1 MFEARY
7 NHMSEGP
14 PAGPMD
20 RRGQQT
26 DRRRLAWHP
35 GQPERR
41 RGPAERRQCTRP
53 LDPAGRRRGPPD
65 RRAASLAA
73 QAPLS
78 LGQDLLPQVS
88 HALRT
93 PLTTIQGYA
102 ALLGRRLRQQGA
114 AADLVRPARA
124 IDAQAHRLA
133 ALLDELLDLCEL
145 SQPDAR
151 LQLRRF
157 DLAALAHEAIAEA
170 ETHHTN
176 YRFTLQAERP
186 LFVRG
191 DLQRLR
197 QVLDELLC
205 NAVKYSPE
213 GADVRVQAW
222 SADGRTTLVVADSGI
237 GMAPDELGRCFEPFY
252 QAHPEDWHQYGGLG
266 LGLTLC
272 RVVVERHGG
281 HIWAKSSPGL
291 GSAFYVQL
299 PSGARG
305 QGAGGRSEL

>member
-1 MFEARY
+1 MYEARY
-7 NHMSEGP
+7 SYMNELP
-14 PAGPMD
+14 PDASAD
-20 RRGQQT
+20 RRGKRT
-26 DRRRLAWHP
+26 DRRRLAWQP

-41 RGPAERRQCTRP
+41 RGPDERRQCARP

-65 RRAASLAA
+65 RRAASFAA

-93 PLTTIQGYA
+93 PLTAIQGYA
-102 ALLGRRLRQQGA
+102 ALLGRRLRRQDA
-114 AADLVRPARA
+114 PADLVRPVRA

-133 ALLDELLDLCEL
+133 ALLDELLDLSEL

-157 DLAALAHEAIAEA
+157 DLAALAHEVVAEA
-170 ETHHTN
+170 QTRHAG

-186 LFVRG
+186 SFVRG

-213 GADVRVQAW
+213 GAEIRVQLW
-222 SADGRTTLVVADSGI
+222 SENGRTTLAVADSGP
-237 GMAPDELGRCFEPFY
+237 GLAPDDLARCFEPFF
-252 QAHPEDWHQYGGLG
+252 QAHPEDWHEHGGLG
-266 LGLTLC
+266 LGLTVC
-272 RVVVERHGG
+272 HVIVERHGG
-281 HIWAKSSPGL
+281 HIWARSSPGL

-299 PSGARG
+299 PAASA
-305 QGAGGRSEL
+305 E